1 MNNPR
6 NDKWRHIIL
15 RWLVALLF
23 VGFAG
28 FAGYLQLVEG
38 NDYYSKAEDNVI
50 RYIITYPPRGEV
62 FDRNGEYLIQNR
74 ICYDLMI
81 IPREAPKDGIDTARL
96 IAITGEP
103 IKRLRRSFSTALIGV
118 SPPPEA
124 RFFFLSACFSRIAVC
139 ALFSNAGSMI
149 NIIPHKTN
157 ITPINTYPN

>member
-6 NDKWRHIIL
+6 NDKWRHIVL
-15 RWLVALLF
+15 RWLVGLLF

-38 NDYYSKAEDNVI
+38 SSYFSKAEDNVI

-81 IPREAPKDGIDTARL
+81 IPREAPKGGIDTARL

-103 IKRLRRSFSTALIGV
+103 IKRLRRSFSDARSRAKIA
-118 SPPPEA
+118 SPLVKY
-124 RFFFLSACFSRIAVC
+124 LSAEAKLKMDEWNLPGF
-139 ALFSNAGSMI
+139 
-149 NIIPHKTN
+149 
-157 ITPINTYPN
+157 